1 MRRRFVLAGATLAIA
16 VREIPQV
23 QESVLHKHR
32 HRHGHLMT
40 RFTAVLL
47 ACLVLLVLLVL
58 PTTAA
63 ADHATRPHT
72 DNLQALGHSP
82 FPATFLGQPD
92 GVRKPSSDLAFWGG
106 LIFQGN
112 YDGFRIIRRSDLS
125 VVSHP
130 SCNGDQGDLVVW
142 KNIVVRSWNSK
153 KTGPRMCDGEVVPAG
168 FEGVHVFDI
177 SNLADPDL
185 VAQVAL
191 PCGSHTATLAP
202 DLKNERVIVYS
213 NNSSSTGCVDGT
225 QAADDPVGDF
235 IDVIEVPL
243 DDPSQTELL
252 RREPL
257 SGSPVTGVRT
267 GCHDMG
273 VIQGNVN
280 LAACASADATNVYD
294 VGRNQHPGGSLD
306 NPRFLYAITEPGVGQ
321 AGTNGRWHSATFTW
335 DGEVLVLGWEPGGGA
350 EPECQST
357 DPAVDKSAF
366 FYNAHTGAKLGQ
378 WTLPRGQ
385 DGAAENCTIHNYN
398 VVPLKNGR
406 YVMVGGHYQAG
417 TWVVDFTNPAAARTV
432 AWSDPP
438 ALVPPDLGGAWSSY
452 WYNDRIY
459 ESEITKGLNVFRLKD
474 RVVKSAKHLRH
485 RNPQT
490 QEFSLDH
497 GHSDGHDRH

>member
-1 MRRRFVLAGATLAIA
+1 MMRRLARFVAFGVCAVAILAMPAA
-16 VREIPQV
+16 
-23 QESVLHKHR
+23 
-32 HRHGHLMT
+32 
-40 RFTAVLL
+40 
-47 ACLVLLVLLVL
+47 
-58 PTTAA
+58 AA

-72 DNLQALGHSP
+72 PNLEALGHAP
-82 FPATFLGQPD
+82 FPASFLLQPD
-92 GVRKPSSDLAFWGG
+92 GVRKPNSDLAFWGD
-106 LIFQGN
+106 LVFHGN
-112 YDGFRIIRRSDLS
+112 YDGFRIIRASTLE
-125 VVSHP
+125 VISHP

-142 KNIVVRSWNSK
+142 RNIVVRSWNSK
-153 KTGPRMCDGEVVPAG
+153 KTEARMCDGQVVPAG

-177 SNLADPDL
+177 SNLRDPQM

-202 DLKNERVIVYS
+202 DRRNERLIVYS

-225 QAADDPVGDF
+225 RPADDPVGDF

-257 SGSPVTGVRT
+257 AGPLTDVRT

-273 VIQGNVN
+273 VIMGRVN
-280 LAACASADATNVYD
+280 LAACASADATNVFD
-294 VGRNQHPGGSLD
+294 IGRNQHPGGSLD
-306 NPRFLYAITEPGVGQ
+306 NPRFLFTVSEPGVGQ

-335 DGEVLVLGWEPGGGA
+335 DGEVLILGWEPGGGA

-366 FYNAHTGAKLGQ
+366 FYDAHTGAKLGQ
-378 WTLPRGQ
+378 WTLPRPQ

-398 VVPLKNGR
+398 IVPLANGR

-438 ALVPPDLGGAWSSY
+438 PLVPADLGGAWSSY

-459 ESEITKGLNVFRLKD
+459 ESEITKGLNVFRLND
-474 RVVKSAKHLRH
+474 RVVKSAIRLGHL
-485 RNPQT
+485 NPQT
-490 QEFSLDH
+490 QEFTLKHRH
-497 GHSDGHDRH
+497 GHGHDD